1 MIHLKRLFFVLLIFH
16 FNCLFSQQLEN
27 VSQEIITTKDSIGFY
42 LNKLRPI
49 SSSVTFSNCKLM
61 RVSYVYLDG
70 SKLNMQEISALRKK
84 IIADYNSGVSFA
96 TLANTNTMDNSKDG
110 DLGWFYEGQMEKSFQ
125 DEILKH
131 KKGEIFT
138 VDIPAN
144 SWFYVVLKTFDDIEK
159 TKITYILKEN

>member
-1 MIHLKRLFFVLLIFH
+1 
-16 FNCLFSQQLEN
+16 
-27 VSQEIITTKDSIGFY
+27 
-42 LNKLRPI
+42 
-49 SSSVTFSNCKLM
+49 
-61 RVSYVYLDG
+61 
-70 SKLNMQEISALRKK
+70 
-84 IIADYNSGVSFA
+84 
-96 TLANTNTMDNSKDG
+96 
-110 DLGWFYEGQMEKSFQ
+110 MEKSFQ

>member
-110 DLGWFYEGQMEKSFQ
+110 DFVWFY
-125 DEILKH
+125 
-131 KKGEIFT
+131 
-138 VDIPAN
+138 
-144 SWFYVVLKTFDDIEK
+144 
-159 TKITYILKEN
+159 